1 METITI
7 KRPSSTTDEY
17 GNPVPGPLAPVGT
30 VEMLVAPQMKDEPKL
45 LGRTAIETNYNL
57 YNRVAVSGILP
68 TDTVTVRGEDTPVDG
83 RIATWYETDGTF
95 KGEQIQVR
103 LVNG

>member
-1 METITI
+1 METITV
-7 KRPSSTTDEY
+7 KRPSTTTDEY
-17 GNPVPGPLAPVGT
+17 GNQIPGTLTTVKT

-45 LGRTAIETNYNL
+45 VGRSPIETNYNL

-68 TDTVTVRGEDTPVDG
+68 DDVLTVRGEDTPVDG
-83 RIATWYETDGTF
+83 RIEIWYETDGTF